1 LKKEAAAAAKVIK
14 HTVEAS
20 DSDEEFHKK
29 PKNKKEKA
37 KQDHDDEFDKAT
49 GDINDQLEA
58 NFEGVA
64 KKNTRKKKEKNT
76 NIYEA
81 GGQADLLAAFYD
93 GAESDEVLAKKGG
106 KNKKD
111 R

>member
-1 LKKEAAAAAKVIK
+1 MKKEAAAAAKVIK

-49 GDINDQLEA
+49 GDLNDQLEA

-81 GGQADLLAAFYD
+81 GGQADLLAAFDD
-93 GAESDEVLAKKGG
+93 GAESDEVHAKKGG